1 MKKSTTAHPMKPST
15 YASLVTIVFLL
26 HKNAKSKS
34 IASVI
39 RSTDQLSALLGYEN
53 TVSRMSKYR
62 IISELLS
69 HDILNAQETSKNKK
83 IFLSPSI
90 IELLNQ
96 NAE

>member
-1 MKKSTTAHPMKPST
+1 MKPST

-39 RSTDQLSALLGYEN
+39 RSTDQLCGVLGYEQ

-62 IISELLS
+62 IVSELLS
-69 HDILNAQETSKNKK
+69 HDILCAEETSKNKK

-90 IELLNQ
+90 VELLKQ
-96 NAE
+96 NTE